1 MMKRILV
8 VKLMTLLT
16 VSGISQSVQAQAYCA
31 LRDPVRQIGEL
42 FPGHAY
48 VSHVGVVTTEVR
60 KEVGARLPFTLHFN
74 ELGSH
79 TLYTVA
85 KDNTKVG
92 YVHVRPEITRWGIME
107 ITWSLDADLRVRDF
121 AFQRCRNRRRAILES
136 DDFKQQ
142 LRGKSFD
149 ELLKLLNGNGSNLR
163 ANGLNIDSQDTEFAA
178 AIVRCALKTIAVT
191 GIVWD
196 DEVKTG
202 MVLPAN
208 GELEQVADVYIPAVE
223 QALERMFIADNEDI
237 DRKSVKVFRVV
248 DSSKKKD
255 S

>member
-1 MMKRILV
+1 MKRILII
-8 VKLMTLLT
+8 KLLALLAC
-16 VSGISQSVQAQAYCA
+16 SCLSQTVQAQAYCA
-31 LRDPVRQIGEL
+31 LRDPVRQIGDL
-42 FPGHAY
+42 FPEHTY
-48 VSHVGVVTTEVR
+48 VSHVGVVTTESR
-60 KEVGARLPFTLHFN
+60 KEVGSRLPFTLHFN

-79 TLYTVA
+79 TLYAVA
-85 KDNTKVG
+85 KDNAKVG

-121 AFQRCRNRRRAILES
+121 AFQRCRNRRRAILEQ

-149 ELLKLLNGNGSNLR
+149 ELLNLLNDNGSNLKEG
-163 ANGLNIDSQDTEFAA
+163 GLKVDSQDSEFAA

-191 GIVWD
+191 SIVWD
-196 DEVKTG
+196 DEVKTA
-202 MVLPAN
+202 MVLPAK
-208 GELEQVADVYIPAVE
+208 GELEQVAEVYTPAVQ
-223 QALERMFIADNEDI
+223 QALERMFIADNADI
-237 DRKSVKVFRVV
+237 DRKTVKVFRIV

>member
-191 GIVWD
+191 GVVWD

-208 GELEQVADVYIPAVE
+208 GELGQVADVYIPAVE

>member
-1 MMKRILV
+1 MKRILV
-8 VKLMTLLT
+8 IKLVTLIA
-16 VSGISQSVQAQAYCA
+16 VSCISQSVQAQAYCV

-42 FPGHAY
+42 FPEHSY
-48 VSHVGVVTTEVR
+48 VSHVGVVTTEAR
-60 KEVGARLPFTLHFN
+60 KEVGSRLPFTLHFN

-79 TLYTVA
+79 TLYAVA
-85 KDNTKVG
+85 KNKTKVG

-107 ITWSLDADLRVRDF
+107 ITWSLDADLRIRDF

-136 DDFKQQ
+136 DEFKQQ

-149 ELLKLLNGNGSNLR
+149 ELLKLLNDSGSNLV
-163 ANGLNIDSQDTEFAA
+163 ANGLNVDSQDSEFAA

-191 GIVWD
+191 SIVWD
-196 DEVKTG
+196 EEVKTA
-202 MVLPAN
+202 MVLPAK
-208 GELEQVADVYIPAVE
+208 GELEQVANVYTPAVQ
-223 QALERMFIADNEDI
+223 QALERMFIADNADI

>member
-1 MMKRILV
+1 M
-8 VKLMTLLT
+8 
-16 VSGISQSVQAQAYCA
+16 
-31 LRDPVRQIGEL
+31 
-42 FPGHAY
+42 
-48 VSHVGVVTTEVR
+48 
-60 KEVGARLPFTLHFN
+60 
-74 ELGSH
+74 
-79 TLYTVA
+79 
-85 KDNTKVG
+85 
-92 YVHVRPEITRWGIME
+92 RPEITRWGIME

-163 ANGLNIDSQDTEFAA
+163 ANGLNVDSQDTEFAA

-196 DEVKTG
+196 DEVKTA